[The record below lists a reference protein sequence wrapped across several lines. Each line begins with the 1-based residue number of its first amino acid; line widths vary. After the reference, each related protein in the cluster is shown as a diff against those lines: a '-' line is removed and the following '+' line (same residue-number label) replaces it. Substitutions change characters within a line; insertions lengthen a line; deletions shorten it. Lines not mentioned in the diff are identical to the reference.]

1 MHGFQENFKKYLRKK
16 EKYIIYLL
24 YQSYLRLV
32 CPSIHL
38 LSLEPSLKFR
48 HKPSGKEKE

>member
-1 MHGFQENFKKYLRKK
+1 MHGFQENLKKISK